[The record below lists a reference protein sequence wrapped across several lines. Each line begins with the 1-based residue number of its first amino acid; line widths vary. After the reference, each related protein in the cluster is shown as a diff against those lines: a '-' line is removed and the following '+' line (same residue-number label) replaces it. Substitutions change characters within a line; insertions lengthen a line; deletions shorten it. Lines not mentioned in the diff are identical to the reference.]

1 MNDQPPP
8 NLIVPAVLFEGIL
21 GLAAIGLG
29 GLFGY
34 PPGKMIHWTVPSMGW
49 GMVASLPLLLF
60 LLLLVRF
67 PIGPFGNL
75 LRLLDEQLVPL
86 FRQASLLELA
96 ILSLVAGLSEEAL
109 FRGLIQ
115 EAIADGVGLPL
126 GVWVGLAAAAS
137 LFGLA
142 HFLSLSY
149 ALIATLMGL
158 YLGWLWIDSGNLL
171 VPIATHTLYDFL
183 ALVYLVK
190 IRHRS
195 SGGP

>member
-1 MNDQPPP
+1 MNDQPAP
-8 NLIVPAVLFEGIL
+8 NLIVPAVLFEGIV
-21 GLAAIGLG
+21 GLVAIGLG

-34 PPGKMIHWTVPSMGW
+34 PPGQMIHWSVPSIGW
-49 GMVASLPLLLF
+49 GAVASLPP
-60 LLLLVRF
+60 LLVLVLLVWF
-67 PIGPFGNL
+67 PMGPFGKL
-75 LRLLDEQLVPL
+75 LRLLDEQVIPS
-86 FRQASLLELA
+86 FRQASLLQLA
-96 ILSLVAGLSEEAL
+96 VLSLVAGLTEEAL

-115 EAIADGVGLPL
+115 EAIADGVGRPL
-126 GVWVGLAAAAS
+126 GEWVGLAAAAS

-149 ALIATLMGL
+149 AVIATVMGL
-158 YLGWLWIDSGNLL
+158 YLGWLWLDSGNLL
-171 VPIATHTLYDFL
+171 VPIVAHTIYDFL